1 MRACLALYPPDWWSA
16 KVYRIELLWLLPY
29 TDPLRAR
36 PWWGR
41 RVRFALW
48 KSRASTEALHISPQ
62 WQSAH
67 SETEPPREVMRLP
80 PTVTGS
86 VQVRDR

>member
-1 MRACLALYPPDWWSA
+1 MVGEELDLLSG
-16 KVYRIELLWLLPY
+16 KVGK
-29 TDPLRAR
+29 T
-36 PWWGR
+36 
-41 RVRFALW
+41 
-48 KSRASTEALHISPQ
+48 STEALHISPQ

-67 SETEPPREVMRLP
+67 NETGPPREVMRL